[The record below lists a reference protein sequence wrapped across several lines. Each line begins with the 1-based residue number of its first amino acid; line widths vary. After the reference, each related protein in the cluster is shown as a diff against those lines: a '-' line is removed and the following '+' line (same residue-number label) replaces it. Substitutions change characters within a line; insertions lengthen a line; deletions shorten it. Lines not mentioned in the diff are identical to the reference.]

1 VRKVGL
7 KKEGHDMEKRNCTRY
22 SEELR
27 AKIIAEYAKK
37 ELGYRKIAQKFG
49 FALRCRSRYHTP

>member
-1 VRKVGL
+1 
-7 KKEGHDMEKRNCTRY
+7 MEKRNCTRY

-49 FALRCRSRYHTP
+49 FVLRCRSWYHTP